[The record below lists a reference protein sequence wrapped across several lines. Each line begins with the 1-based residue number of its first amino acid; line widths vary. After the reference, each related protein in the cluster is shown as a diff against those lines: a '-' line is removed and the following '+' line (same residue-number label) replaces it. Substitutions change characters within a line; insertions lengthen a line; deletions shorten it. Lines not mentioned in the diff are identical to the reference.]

1 MRFGTDGVRGRAYSE
16 LTVDA
21 VRHLGHAAADVFA
34 AERVVVGRD
43 TRASGPDLLD
53 ALAEGLA
60 AGGTGVLDLGV
71 APTPAVAHVAAAEGI
86 PGAVISASHNPWY
99 DNGIKFFA
107 PGGRKLD
114 DAQQTAMEAAV
125 AANGG
130 VDRAEPRVE
139 SGADRLGRYLDA
151 LVASLDGRR
160 LDGLY
165 VVVDAANGAAA
176 GVAGEL
182 FGRTGA
188 TVELIGAAPDGEN
201 INRGCG
207 STDLA
212 ALAAAVRSRGADAG
226 LALDGDA
233 DRVLAVDASGSLVD
247 GDQIIAM
254 CAVDL
259 HERGQLRDGTV
270 VVTVMT
276 NLGFRLAMAR
286 HGIRV
291 EETPVGDRHVLA
303 ALDGN
308 GWSLGGEQSGHVIF
322 ADRSTTGDGM
332 LTGLQVLDLMVRR
345 GASLAELA
353 TVMERL
359 PQVLRNVPVSGDP
372 QARVAALAG
381 AVAAVETRLGERG
394 RVLVRPSGTE
404 PLIRVMAEAA
414 SHDDA
419 AWAVDV
425 LIDALIAADQM
436 QES

>member
-1 MRFGTDGVRGRAYSE
+1 
-16 LTVDA
+16 
-21 VRHLGHAAADVFA
+21 
-34 AERVVVGRD
+34 
-43 TRASGPDLLD
+43 
-53 ALAEGLA
+53 
-60 AGGTGVLDLGV
+60 
-71 APTPAVAHVAAAEGI
+71 VAAAEGI

-125 AANGG
+125 AATGG

-359 PQVLRNVPVSGDP
+359 PQVLRNVTVSGDP

>member
-1 MRFGTDGVRGRAYSE
+1 
-16 LTVDA
+16 
-21 VRHLGHAAADVFA
+21 
-34 AERVVVGRD
+34 
-43 TRASGPDLLD
+43 
-53 ALAEGLA
+53 
-60 AGGTGVLDLGV
+60 
-71 APTPAVAHVAAAEGI
+71 
-86 PGAVISASHNPWY
+86 
-99 DNGIKFFA
+99 
-107 PGGRKLD
+107 
-114 DAQQTAMEAAV
+114 
-125 AANGG
+125 
-130 VDRAEPRVE
+130 
-139 SGADRLGRYLDA
+139 
-151 LVASLDGRR
+151 
-160 LDGLY
+160 
-165 VVVDAANGAAA
+165 
-176 GVAGEL
+176 
-182 FGRTGA
+182 
-188 TVELIGAAPDGEN
+188 
-201 INRGCG
+201 
-207 STDLA
+207 
-212 ALAAAVRSRGADAG
+212 VRSRGADAG

-359 PQVLRNVPVSGDP
+359 PQVLRNVTVSGDP